1 MQVSDPRAKHWLA
14 DDANFLATLGDLD
27 RGLGGLDPGLESPPL
42 PPRSAPV
49 SSETAASRTS
59 ARVIDAARAL
69 SAAAPLPSSAAPV
82 ESRPRPLLD
91 LFPEW
96 ALLPESAGPPASPAP
111 SESAAAAA
119 ADDAPRRPR
128 PPMASL
134 RPEPA
139 VLPQLQALTGETFYG
154 LPEKPFSLSTDPRFE
169 YASAS
174 HARARE
180 GLLAAIHARGGPI
193 VLTAPFGMGKTTLCR
208 ALVQGIDRRI
218 VTSLVLEPVQSFD
231 ELLKTMLVDFG
242 VMAREDLAGAPH
254 LTRALLAST
263 LNTFLESLGP
273 LKAAAVVLIDEAQN
287 VPVDLLADLGAALA
301 PGTPGAGV
309 LRLVLVGQP
318 SLTKRL
324 KHPDLRG
331 LNASIGQRLTL
342 GPLSADEVS
351 GYVSH
356 RLSVAGGQGRLAFD
370 DTACGVLFQLSA
382 GVPRTVNLLCDRAM
396 TLGQQASTDLID
408 GALIEAAASDLDL
421 QPAAEG
427 PGPLGR
433 VLIAAVFALL
443 VLVGAAGALWASRD
457 AVERT
462 IRQWEQV
469 PLPPGGPARQLSVP
483 LAPIPPPELIP
494 DNLPRRPAI

>member
-1 MQVSDPRAKHWLA
+1 M
-14 DDANFLATLGDLD
+14 
-27 RGLGGLDPGLESPPL
+27 
-42 PPRSAPV
+42 
-49 SSETAASRTS
+49 
-59 ARVIDAARAL
+59 
-69 SAAAPLPSSAAPV
+69 
-82 ESRPRPLLD
+82 
-91 LFPEW
+91 
-96 ALLPESAGPPASPAP
+96 
-111 SESAAAAA
+111 
-119 ADDAPRRPR
+119 
-128 PPMASL
+128 
-134 RPEPA
+134 
-139 VLPQLQALTGETFYG
+139 
-154 LPEKPFSLSTDPRFE
+154 
-169 YASAS
+169 
-174 HARARE
+174 
-180 GLLAAIHARGGPI
+180 
-193 VLTAPFGMGKTTLCR
+193 
-208 ALVQGIDRRI
+208 
-218 VTSLVLEPVQSFD
+218 
-231 ELLKTMLVDFG
+231 
-242 VMAREDLAGAPH
+242 
-254 LTRALLAST
+254 
-263 LNTFLESLGP
+263 
-273 LKAAAVVLIDEAQN
+273 
-287 VPVDLLADLGAALA
+287 
-301 PGTPGAGV
+301 